1 MLIRCDNILIR
12 LVDKILIRFMNDRY
26 MIDDSTM
33 FSHLTSQVLPL
44 VLRRRLAAA
53 CHDAQRRGQ
62 VGHLAFVQGEAAQLL
77 LRQGANWVWLGNWG
91 LSICLYMVIYGY
103 IMLYIYIKID
113 IIYILYYIYTGIIY
127 ILVLYIY
134 TGMCVSTSIYIYK

>member
-103 IMLYIYIKID
+103 IMLYIYKDRYYIH
-113 IIYILYYIYTGIIY
+113 IILYIYWYYIYIY
-127 ILVLYIY
+127 WYYIY

>member
-103 IMLYIYIKID
+103 IMLNMYAVQHPFTKS
-113 IIYILYYIYTGIIY
+113 LRAVLKP
-127 ILVLYIY
+127 LVVEISMEHAV
-134 TGMCVSTSIYIYK
+134 GKPVGKAI